1 MTTFLALLVVGLVVG
16 CIYALT
22 ACGLVV
28 TYTTSGVFNFAHGA
42 IGMLAAFSYWQLSV
56 DWGVPAPVALVLVLG
71 VLAPLL
77 GAGIER
83 FLVRPLYGASIGTSL
98 VVTLGLLVLM
108 LGFANAVWSPTDARV
123 LPQFFAGRTVKV
135 ASLVVTYNQLL
146 VVLAAVGV
154 AIGLRLLFTR
164 TLTGIAMRA
173 VVDDRDLTALSGT
186 HPHRVAQLSWAIGAS
201 LAGLAGILLAPLV
214 YLNATNLT
222 LLVINGYAAAMVGR
236 LTSLPLTM
244 GGALLLGLVE
254 SMVGGYAPGKVVE
267 VAKPGLPMILLFVA
281 VLFLRQERLRTGSLS
296 GLRMPRTP
304 SLRRSAGAGAA
315 FVLVMAVV
323 GANVSPGK
331 VATLGSGM
339 VLAFIMLSLVLLSGY
354 GGQVSLCQMTFVGLG
369 AFAMG
374 KVGGDLGLLAA
385 AGLAAAAGALVALT
399 VVRLRGLHL
408 ALATLAFAQAM
419 DVMFFKRALGYGDSL
434 QVARPKLPFV
444 DLTDDRVAFVFLAA
458 VLAVA
463 AGGVLAVRRRAFGRR
478 LVALNDSPAACATM
492 GVSVTVTKLTVF
504 TLSAG
509 LAGLG
514 GALRGGWQGS
524 VSSNDFVLLNSLVVL
539 LLATVGGLFT
549 VSGVVAAGLLYA
561 SFPVLQDLV
570 PGLGQLAYLAT
581 GIAAVLMGRNRYGVG
596 GQLTAVAERLRHRR
610 RLVLAR
616 GTEVV
621 GAAG

>member
-1 MTTFLALLVVGLVVG
+1 MTTFLALALVGLVVG

-42 IGMLAAFSYWQLSV
+42 IGMLAAFTYWQLSV
-56 DWGVPAPVALVLVLG
+56 DWGVPVPVALVLVLG
-71 VLAPLL
+71 LLAPLL

-83 FLVRPLYGASIGTSL
+83 FLVRPLYGAPIGVSL

-108 LGFANAVWSPTDARV
+108 LGLANAVWPPTDARV
-123 LPQFFAGRTVKV
+123 LPQFFAGRTVKL

-146 VVLAAVGV
+146 VVLAAVAV
-154 AIGLRLLFTR
+154 AVGLRLLFTR

-173 VVDDRDLTALSGT
+173 VVDDRELTALAGT

-214 YLNATNLT
+214 YLNSTNLT

-236 LTSLPLTM
+236 LVSLPLTM
-244 GGALLLGLVE
+244 VGALVLGLVE

-304 SLRRSAGAGAA
+304 TWQRSAGASAA
-315 FVLVMAVV
+315 FVLVMAVIGSQV
-323 GANVSPGK
+323 GPGK
-331 VATLGSGM
+331 VATLGQGM

-419 DVMFFKRALGYGDSL
+419 DVMFFKRALGFGDSL
-434 QVARPKLPFV
+434 QVERPTLPFV
-444 DLTDDRVAFVFLAA
+444 DLTDDRVAFVFLAV
-458 VLAVA
+458 VLAA
-463 AGGVLAVRRRAFGRR
+463 AASAVLAVRRRAFGRR

-492 GVSVTVTKLTVF
+492 GVSVTVTKLVVF

-514 GALRGGWQGS
+514 GALMGGWQGS
-524 VSSNDFVLLNSLVVL
+524 VSSSDFVLLNSLVVL

-581 GIAAVLMGRNRYGVG
+581 GVAALLLGRSRYGVG
-596 GQLTAVAERLRHRR
+596 GQLTALVERLRARR

-616 GTEVV
+616 PTEVV

>member
-1 MTTFLALLVVGLVVG
+1 MTTFLALTLVGLVIG

-42 IGMLAAFSYWQLSV
+42 IGMLAAFTYWQLTV
-56 DWGVPAPVALVLVLG
+56 DWGMPVPVAFLLVLG

-83 FLVRPLYGASIGTSL
+83 LLIRPLYGAPVGVSL

-108 LGFANAVWSPTDARV
+108 LGLANAVWAPTDARV
-123 LPQFFAGRTVKV
+123 LPEFFPGRTVTLFT
-135 ASLVVTYNQLL
+135 LVVTYNQLL
-146 VVLAAVGV
+146 VVLAAIGV
-154 AIGLRLLFTR
+154 AVGLRLLFTR

-173 VVDDRDLTALSGT
+173 VVDDPDLAALSGT
-186 HPHRVAQLSWAIGAS
+186 HPHRVSQLSWAIGAS

-222 LLVINGYAAAMVGR
+222 LLVISGYAAAMVGR

-244 GGALLLGLVE
+244 VGALGLGLVE

-281 VLFLRQERLRTGSLS
+281 VLFLRQERLRSGSLS

-304 SLRRSAGAGAA
+304 SLPRSAATGVA

-323 GANVSPGK
+323 ATQASPGK
-331 VATLGSGM
+331 VATLGQGM

-385 AGLAAAAGALVALT
+385 VGLAAAAGALVALT

-434 QVARPKLPFV
+434 QVSRPTIPFV
-444 DLTDDRVAFVFLAA
+444 DLKDDRVAFVFLAV
-458 VLAVA
+458 VLAIA
-463 AGGVLAVRRRAFGRR
+463 AAAVLAVRRRPFGRR

-492 GVSVTVTKLTVF
+492 GVSVTSTKLVVF
-504 TLSAG
+504 TLSSG

-514 GALRGGWQGS
+514 GALLGGWQGS

-549 VSGVVAAGLLYA
+549 VSGVVAAGILYA

-570 PGLGQLAYLAT
+570 PGLGQVAFLLT
-581 GIAAVLMGRNRYGVG
+581 GIAALLMGRNRYGVG
-596 GQLTAVAERLRHRR
+596 GQLAMVAERLRARPAP
-610 RLVLAR
+610 VLEVAR
-616 GTEVV
+616 
-621 GAAG
+621 AAG

>member
-1 MTTFLALLVVGLVVG
+1 VTTFFALTLVGLVVG

-42 IGMLAAFSYWQLSV
+42 IGMLAAFTYWQLSV
-56 DWGVPAPVALVLVLG
+56 DWGVPVPIALVLVLG
-71 VLAPLL
+71 LLAPLL

-83 FLVRPLYGASIGTSL
+83 YLVRPLYGAPIGVSL

-108 LGFANAVWSPTDARV
+108 LGAANAIWPPTDARV
-123 LPQFFAGRTVKV
+123 LPEFFAGRTVKI
-135 ASLVVTYNQLL
+135 ATLVVTYNQLL
-146 VVLAAVGV
+146 VVAAAIGV
-154 AIGLRLLFTR
+154 AVGLRLLFTR

-173 VVDDRDLTALSGT
+173 VVDDRELTALSGT
-186 HPHRVAQLSWAIGAS
+186 HPHRVSQLSWAIGAS

-214 YLNATNLT
+214 YLNSTNLT

-244 GGALLLGLVE
+244 AGALGLGLVE

-267 VAKPGLPMILLFVA
+267 IAKPGLPMILLFVA
-281 VLFLRQERLRTGSLS
+281 VLFLRQERLRSGSLS

-304 SLRRSAGAGAA
+304 TWQRSAGASAV

-323 GANVSPGK
+323 GSNVSPGR
-331 VATLGSGM
+331 VATLGQGM

-385 AGLAAAAGALVALT
+385 AGLAGAAGALVALT

-434 QVARPKLPFV
+434 QVERPSLPFV
-444 DLTDDRVAFVFLAA
+444 DLKDDQVAFVGIAVVLALAA
-458 VLAVA
+458 SA
-463 AGGVLAVRRRAFGRR
+463 VLAVRRRPFGRR

-492 GVSVTVTKLTVF
+492 GVSVTATKLIVF
-504 TLSAG
+504 TLSAA

-514 GALRGGWQGS
+514 GALLGGWQGS

-561 SFPVLQDLV
+561 SFPVLSDLL
-570 PGLGQLAYLAT
+570 PGLGQIAFLLT
-581 GIAAVLMGRNRYGVG
+581 GVAALLMGRNRYGVG
-596 GQLTAVAERLRHRR
+596 GRLVVLLERLRGRP
-610 RLVLAR
+610 VLAR
-616 GTEVV
+616 TPEVAR
-621 GAAG
+621 AAG

>member
-1 MTTFLALLVVGLVVG
+1 VTTFFALTLVGLVVG

-42 IGMLAAFSYWQLSV
+42 IGMLAAFTYWQLSV
-56 DWGVPAPVALVLVLG
+56 DWGVPAPIALVLVLG
-71 VLAPLL
+71 LLAPLL

-83 FLVRPLYGASIGTSL
+83 YLVRPLYGAPIGVSL

-108 LGFANAVWSPTDARV
+108 LGMANAIWSPTDARV
-123 LPQFFAGRTVKV
+123 LPEFFAGRTVKI
-135 ASLVVTYNQLL
+135 ATLVVTYNQLL

-173 VVDDRDLTALSGT
+173 VVDDRELSALSGT
-186 HPHRVAQLSWAIGAS
+186 HPHRVSQLSWAIGAS

-244 GGALLLGLVE
+244 AGALALGIME

-281 VLFLRQERLRTGSLS
+281 VLFLRQERLRSGSLS

-304 SLRRSAGAGAA
+304 SWQRSAGASAT
-315 FVLVMAVV
+315 FVLVMALV
-323 GANVSPGK
+323 GSNVSAGR
-331 VATLGSGM
+331 VATLGQGM

-385 AGLAAAAGALVALT
+385 AGLAGAAGALVALT

-434 QVARPKLPFV
+434 QVERPTLPFV
-444 DLTDDRVAFVFLAA
+444 DLKDDRVAFVVIAA
-458 VLAVA
+458 VLALA
-463 AGGVLAVRRRAFGRR
+463 ASAVLAVRRRPFGRR
-478 LVALNDSPAACATM
+478 LVALNDSPAACAMM
-492 GVSVTVTKLTVF
+492 GVSVTTTKLVVF
-504 TLSAG
+504 TLSAA

-514 GALRGGWQGS
+514 GALLGGWQGS

-581 GIAAVLMGRNRYGVG
+581 GVAALLMGRNRYGVG
-596 GQLTAVAERLRHRR
+596 G
-610 RLVLAR
+610 RLVVLVEQLRGRQRPALPRTPEVAR
-616 GTEVV
+616 
-621 GAAG
+621 AAG